1 MFNVMKNERLYAL
14 IWQTRPLLQ
23 RIEGAVEA
31 GLRGTGLTVR
41 MRAVLEILA
50 TQGPLAVPA
59 LARRLEINRQYVQ
72 LMVNETMAAGFAER
86 QANPGHRRSSLIAL
100 TELGAALID
109 RVRAAE
115 MALVGSLAE
124 ALSDAEIDTARRVSD
139 HLLAGFRR
147 LNQRPSE

>member
-1 MFNVMKNERLYAL
+1 MLNVMKNELIYAL
-14 IWQTRPLLQ
+14 ILRIRPLLQ
-23 RIEGAVEA
+23 QIEGAVEA

-41 MRAVLEILA
+41 MRAFLEVLA
-50 TQGPLAVPA
+50 TEGSLTVPA

-72 LMVNETMAAGFAER
+72 LMVNETVAAGFTER
-86 QANPGHRRSSLIAL
+86 RANPGHRRSSLIAL
-100 TELGAALID
+100 TEPGAALIN

-124 ALSDAEIDTARRVSD
+124 TLSDADVDAARRVSD

-147 LNQRPSE
+147 LSQRSSE

>member
-1 MFNVMKNERLYAL
+1 MKNEQFYGL

-23 RIEGAVEA
+23 QIEAVVEL

-50 TQGPLAVPA
+50 IEGPLAVPA

-72 LMVNETMAAGFAER
+72 LMVNETVAAGFAVR

-100 TELGAALID
+100 TEPGAALIE

-115 MALVGSLAE
+115 MVLVGSLAE

-139 HLLAGFRR
+139 HLLAGFRN
-147 LNQRPSE
+147 LNQRSAE